1 MNNASSLIAYGS
13 YVSDGNARTIEIQ
26 PGVDYFILK
35 NRTDWGDTTAVTNV
49 MSEYQ
54 RGMNPGTGYGWT
66 QTVTT
71 NALASN
77 AITSG
82 GFTFLD
88 STDDSPD
95 AALTASGITNAA
107 PPVVT
112 VASTATL
119 TDNDIVRV
127 YASTG
132 ALQISTYDFTIN
144 VLNGTTFSLLYMPA
158 PGSAASAAQ
167 IRRIPF
173 DVASYPRNRL
183 ITAVTAGVTTEVQ
196 MSVTHGFVVG
206 QIVSFV
212 VPSVFGMTQLDGL
225 QGQITAINT
234 TTNTITVD
242 IDSSGFTAFAFP
254 TSAVA
259 ALGFTP
265 AQVIPLGEVA
275 TILTGASRSTG
286 FRGINLGANVVGPN
300 AATMDWWAFKAD
312 VNV

>member
-13 YVSDGNARTIEIQ
+13 YVSDGNAFTIEIQ
-26 PGVDYFILK
+26 PGVDYFMLK
-35 NRTDWGDTTAVTNV
+35 NRTDWGDATAVTNV
-49 MSEYQ
+49 MSEAN
-54 RGMNPGTGYGWT
+54 RDMDPGTGYGWT
-66 QTVTT
+66 QAVTT
-71 NALASN
+71 NILSSN

-95 AALTASGITNAA
+95 AALTASGITNAS

-119 TDNDIVRV
+119 TSGDIVRV

-132 ALQISTYDFTIN
+132 ALQIATYDFSIS

-158 PGSAASAAQ
+158 PGSAATAAQ

-183 ITAVTAGVTTEVQ
+183 ITAVTTGTTTEVQ

-212 VPSVFGMTQLDGL
+212 VPSVFGMTQLNGL
-225 QGQITAINT
+225 QGKITAINL

-259 ALGFTP
+259 ANGFTP
-265 AQVIPLGEVA
+265 AQVIPVGEVA
-275 TILTGASRSTG
+275 TILTGTSRSTG